1 SDAIGSLAS
10 GASVI
15 IHVSAPTPAG
25 YSATLNNTATATDS
39 NGSPSSVS
47 ASATDIVQAP
57 NVTITKTGN
66 GTVNSTDT
74 VSFTI
79 TVSNSGPGTA
89 YNVNLSDPLPGG
101 LTWTSD
107 AATLPSSTLTDAI
120 GSLASGASVIIHV
133 S

>member
-1 SDAIGSLAS
+1 PGGLAWTTDAGTISGRTEERRVGRLAS

-15 IHVSAPTPAG
+15 IHVSDPTPAG

-47 ASATDIVQAP
+47 ASATDVVQAP

-89 YNVNLSDPLPGG
+89 YNVSLSDALPDSAQ
-101 LTWTSD
+101 LSWT
-107 AATLPSSTLTDAI
+107 TDAGTI
-120 GSLASGASVIIHV
+120 SG
-133 S
+133 